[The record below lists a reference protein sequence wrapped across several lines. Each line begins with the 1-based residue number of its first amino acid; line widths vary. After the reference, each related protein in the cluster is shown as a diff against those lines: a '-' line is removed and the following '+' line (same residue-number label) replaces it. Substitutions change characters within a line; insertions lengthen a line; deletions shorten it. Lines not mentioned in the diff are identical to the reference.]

1 MPPKSAR
8 TANVVAILGA
18 DSYRAE
24 AALEQVL
31 GKALGPDRGGD
42 GALQMLRGDE
52 TTWTRILDAARSGS
66 LFAAQRAVV
75 VRNADAAKGDGD
87 DLAAFI
93 ADPPSDVVLVLLAA
107 KPDKRKALWK
117 RVVADATVVDAEP
130 LKGRAL
136 RSYVVDEIRRRKLRV
151 DEDGVDELIE
161 RVGQDLRRLMGE
173 LDKLEA
179 FHAGKPGAIGADEVA
194 RVLGRGMAK
203 PLYKLAD
210 AMMARQKA
218 EVLALIEELLEDGE
232 PALKMLATL
241 HRAVRQ
247 ARVARALIAS
257 RVPRDEFASRLGVPP
272 FKTGDV
278 IEASRRWTDV
288 ELKSAVQA
296 LARADLQ
303 IKTGSDAR
311 VALAA
316 MVADACRR

>member
-1 MPPKSAR
+1 
-8 TANVVAILGA
+8 
-18 DSYRAE
+18 
-24 AALEQVL
+24 
-31 GKALGPDRGGD
+31 
-42 GALQMLRGDE
+42 
-52 TTWTRILDAARSGS
+52 
-66 LFAAQRAVV
+66 
-75 VRNADAAKGDGD
+75 
-87 DLAAFI
+87 
-93 ADPPSDVVLVLLAA
+93 
-107 KPDKRKALWK
+107 
-117 RVVADATVVDAEP
+117 
-130 LKGRAL
+130 
-136 RSYVVDEIRRRKLRV
+136 
-151 DEDGVDELIE
+151 
-161 RVGQDLRRLMGE
+161 
-173 LDKLEA
+173 
-179 FHAGKPGAIGADEVA
+179 
-194 RVLGRGMAK
+194 MAK

-247 ARVARALIAS
+247 ARVARALVAS